1 MIIYK
6 NGTIELYSLDKKTFR
21 YKTNFE
27 KLEIDNLENINNIN
41 KINCMKE
48 LIDGN
53 LLLGTNNGHIM
64 KLKLR
69 ERKKNNKT
77 SNVLQLFEDIKV
89 ENKKIIED
97 LIEIN

>member
-6 NGTIELYSLDKKTFR
+6 NGTIELYSFDKKTFR

-27 KLEIDNLENINNIN
+27 KLEINNLENISNIN

-64 KLKLR
+64 KLNLTNEKR
-69 ERKKNNKT
+69 I
-77 SNVLQLFEDIKV
+77 IKQV
-89 ENKKIIED
+89 VFFKYWTILK
-97 LIEIN
+97 